1 MEEEDADAEEEDE
14 EENAPPLDQRTSTTN
29 VANDL
34 EVGDRSK
41 FSSPDELNMK
51 FTNASISKLVAV
63 WSRRRR
69 TKKCE
74 PF

>member
-1 MEEEDADAEEEDE
+1 MAADLVSEEEDA
-14 EENAPPLDQRTSTTN
+14 PLDQRTSTTN

-34 EVGDRSK
+34 EVGDRTK
-41 FSSPDELNMK
+41 LSSPDELNMK
-51 FTNASISKLVAV
+51 FTNASVSKLVKV
-63 WSRRRR
+63 WSRRCR